1 MANLNNALELLKA
14 GRIRDGMHILEDLR
28 NSDPENVNILY
39 NLGMCYS
46 ELGNF
51 DKSVET
57 LEKCADLAPRHANAL
72 TALGYSYSRKGENEK
87 AIAKLNEALQ
97 IDPDNFTALKNC
109 GATLAK
115 LGKYNEAISYMEKAA
130 RLSPD
135 SPEVLYGLGLAH
147 REAGNQK
154 IADEFFKKIIA
165 ENRDPETTELAM
177 TARREIALES
187 FKSKGFRMDAVMYCL
202 GALELFSSRPRNEIF
217 SSVSEIAFLG
227 RGGLDINNPAKK
239 YRLKSLQG
247 EFTGQQLVC
256 YMYVGFRILD
266 ENVDIGADLS
276 TEYKAALKLF
286 SNQIDDC

>member
-1 MANLNNALELLKA
+1 MANLNTALELLKA
-14 GRIRDGMHILEDLR
+14 GRIRDGMDILEDLR
-28 NSDPENVNILY
+28 DTDPDNVNILY

-51 DKSVET
+51 EKSVGT
-57 LEKCADLAPRHANAL
+57 LEKCVDLAPRHANAL

-87 AIAKLNEALQ
+87 AIAKLKEALL

-115 LGKYNEAISYMEKAA
+115 VGKYNEAISYMEKAA

-147 REAGNQK
+147 REAGNEK
-154 IADEFFKKIIA
+154 TADEFFKKIIA
-165 ENRDPETTELAM
+165 ENKDPETTELAM
-177 TARREIALES
+177 TARREIALET
-187 FKSKGFRMDAVMYCL
+187 FKSKGFRIDAVMYCL
-202 GALELFSSRPRNEIF
+202 GALELFSSRSRNEIF
-217 SSVSEIAFLG
+217 SIVSEIAFLG
-227 RGGLDINNPAKK
+227 RGGLDINNPVKK
-239 YRLKSLQG
+239 YRLKSLEG
-247 EFTGQQLVC
+247 EFSGQQLVC

>member
-1 MANLNNALELLKA
+1 MANLNTALQLLKS
-14 GRIRDGMHILEDLR
+14 GRIREGMEILEDFR
-28 NSDPENVNILY
+28 ESDPEDVNILY

-51 DKSVET
+51 EKSIET
-57 LEKCADLAPRHANAL
+57 LEKCVGLAPQHANAL
-72 TALGYSYSRKGENEK
+72 TALGFSYSRKGENEK
-87 AIAKLNEALQ
+87 AIAKLKEALQ

-147 REAGNQK
+147 REAGNVK
-154 IADEFFKKIIA
+154 TADELFKKIIA
-165 ENRDPETTELAM
+165 DNRDTKTTELAM
-177 TARREIALES
+177 TTRREIALET
-187 FKSKGFRMDAVMYCL
+187 FKSKGFRIDAVMYCL
-202 GALELFSSRPRNEIF
+202 GALELFSSRPRNEIVTI
-217 SSVSEIAFLG
+217 VSEIAFLG

-239 YRLKSLQG
+239 YQLKSLEG